1 MNQKIFVTL
10 DIRDREK
17 RKTMRK
23 LLLLTGAAAIS
34 LSLAA
39 CSGKSSQVQGPEPSE
54 EIEISTDAGEETDT
68 ETQGD
73 EEEDMTEALFRSS
86 ASVVQ
91 MEITTGLTTEYL
103 DGLLNYPVRV
113 NFEEPVELKG
123 LKDLDALGLD
133 KLYTDELLEAVG
145 SCDVDSLAIE
155 DGKMTVG
162 DPDGANVVLSE
173 DENGNIGICEFNY
186 GL

>member
-1 MNQKIFVTL
+1 
-10 DIRDREK
+10 
-17 RKTMRK
+17 MRK

-113 NFEEPVELKG
+113 NFVEPVELKG

>member
-1 MNQKIFVTL
+1 MNQKIFVKL

-103 DGLLNYPVRV
+103 DPLCNYPVKV
-113 NFEEPVELKG
+113 YLGGEEKTVEDEEG
-123 LKDLDALGLD
+123 LKEIGLDALYSDALINAVKD
-133 KLYTDELLEAVG
+133 FDTDSIEVTDGRAV
-145 SCDVDSLAIE
+145 
-155 DGKMTVG
+155 MG
-162 DPDGANVVLSE
+162 DDTHYVVLE
-173 DENGNIGICEFNY
+173 MDEYENVGITEFHE
-186 GL
+186 